1 VDRPGKETT
10 SAPGDLRPVLVL
22 GATGYIGRRLVTELV
37 AAGHHVR
44 ALVRNPAKLD
54 AEEWSGAVEVVRGD
68 VLDPASLATAFAG
81 VRAAY
86 HLVHSIG
93 GEGDWEARDRAAA
106 TNVRDAAAAA
116 GAEQLVYL
124 GGLGDDAGAD
134 LSPHLRSRHEVGTI
148 LRSGPVPC
156 TELRAAVVIGSG
168 SASFEMLRHL
178 VEVLPAMVTP
188 TWVETRCQPIAV
200 RDVLAYLV
208 GVLGEPRAFGRIL
221 EIGGP
226 DVLTYR
232 QMMDQFAEVAG
243 LRRRLIVT
251 VPVLSPSLSSHW
263 VGLVTPLPA
272 DLARPLID
280 SLVNEVVV
288 HDDAI
293 LDIVPRTRLHYREA
307 VDLALRRLM
316 DLEVST
322 TWADAELY
330 GRTPADPLAADPD
343 WSGGTVL
350 QDVQIVEAEAAPADL
365 FAAVQGIGGERGWLA
380 GEWLWRI
387 RGAMDRVVGGV
398 GLRRGRRH
406 PDRLRVG
413 DPLDFWR
420 VEALEPG
427 RLLRL
432 RAEMRLPGEA
442 WLEWTVE
449 PLDDGRRS
457 QLVQRALFH
466 PRGLYG
472 RAYWWSVAPFHLVV
486 FRPMAQ
492 RLVEVAEA
500 GGYPARP
507 PRRDLR
513 GLTRRA
519 G

>member
-1 VDRPGKETT
+1 VATSDPTT
-10 SAPGDLRPVLVL
+10 STPDPTTSTPPVLVL
-22 GATGYIGRRLVTELV
+22 GATGYIGRRLVAELV
-37 AAGHHVR
+37 AGGRHVR

-54 AEEWSGAVEVVRGD
+54 AEEWSGAVEVVQGD
-68 VLDPASLATAFAG
+68 VLDPESLSEAFAG
-81 VRAAY
+81 VGTAY
-86 HLVHSIG
+86 YLVHSIG
-93 GEGDWEARDRAAA
+93 GRGDWEERDRRAA

-116 GAEQLVYL
+116 GIDQLVYL
-124 GGLGDDAGAD
+124 GGLGDDAGAE
-134 LSPHLRSRHEVGTI
+134 LSTHLRSRHEVGQ
-148 LRSGPVPC
+148 LLASGAVPC

-178 VEVLPAMVTP
+178 TETLPVMITP

-208 GVLGEPRAFGRIL
+208 GVLGEPKAFGRIL

-232 QMMDQFAEVAG
+232 QMMAIFAEVAG
-243 LRRRLIVT
+243 LPKRLIVS

-288 HDDAI
+288 HDPAI
-293 LDIVPRTRLHYREA
+293 HEIVPRQPVSYRRA
-307 VDLALRRLM
+307 VELALEKLM
-316 DLEVST
+316 DLEVAT
-322 TWADAELY
+322 TWADAELW
-330 GRTPADPLAADPD
+330 GRSPADPLPADPD

-350 QDVQIVEAEAAPADL
+350 SDVQELHVDAPPDVVFATAE
-365 FAAVQGIGGERGWLA
+365 GIGGERGWLA
-380 GEWLWRI
+380 GEWLWVI
-387 RGAMDRVVGGV
+387 RGGLDRLVGGV

-413 DPLDFWR
+413 DSLDFWR

-449 PLDDGRRS
+449 PDDDGGTVLR
-457 QLVQRALFH
+457 QRALFH
-466 PRGLYG
+466 PRGLFG
-472 RAYWWSVAPFHLVV
+472 RAYWFAVTPFHRLV
-486 FRPMAQ
+486 FRPMAE
-492 RLVEVAEA
+492 RLATIA
-500 GGYPARP
+500 GEGGHRTTW
-507 PRRDLR
+507 
-513 GLTRRA
+513 TRV
-519 G
+519 